1 MAETLLKIENLK
13 KNFGKLEVL
22 KGISTEIRR
31 GEVVVMT
38 FTWLLGKLERH
49 LRQTGADPVHNDS

>member
-1 MAETLLKIENLK
+1 MTDVILETRNLK

-31 GEVVVMT
+31 GDEQPAEKPDVC
-38 FTWLLGKLERH
+38 K
-49 LRQTGADPVHNDS
+49 DSE